1 MEKHKAESARE
12 LLRTMFD
19 AAVEAAQP
27 ANFIPLH
34 LPAAVVFGFD
44 IRQHAST
51 TLATPWRLV
60 QVSQT

>member
-1 MEKHKAESARE
+1 
-12 LLRTMFD
+12 MFD

-60 QVSQT
+60 QVSRT